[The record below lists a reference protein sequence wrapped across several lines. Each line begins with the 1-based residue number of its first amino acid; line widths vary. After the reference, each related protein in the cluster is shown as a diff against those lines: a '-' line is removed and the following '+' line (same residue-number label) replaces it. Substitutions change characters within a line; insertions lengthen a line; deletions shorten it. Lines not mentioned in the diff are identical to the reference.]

1 MNQILVFSF
10 SSTDFKV
17 DEDSYYNTFK
27 KEQFLVVIG
36 GFIVS
41 YLSGILQIQEHFL
54 LVAVPPECISL
65 LVKINL
71 RYRCKTCVNSCPHVG
86 FRPVVSV

>member
-1 MNQILVFSF
+1 MNQILVFF
-10 SSTDFKV
+10 FFQYNFKV
-17 DEDSYYNTFK
+17 DKDSYYNTFK

-36 GFIVS
+36 GFIIS

-54 LVAVPPECISL
+54 LVAVPPACISL

-71 RYRCKTCVNSCPHVG
+71 RYHC
-86 FRPVVSV
+86 